1 MLALVAGC
9 SAAPHPILPAQEG
22 GKVCLS
28 TSVELKTVTCNID
41 CNVDHYANNP
51 DTQICPEA
59 CVCASTVQANDLTGA
74 LPSDEFARL
83 VAVASDRSAGANQV
97 VRSQVTS
104 SSFAAKAP
112 AAVSTPKTGAS
123 SPVALPNDGEDLYG
137 YYAKTWACKEPFLQ
151 SPACL
156 GPPDRNIDVVFSG
169 YGSIAAAL
177 EAVMKQGDRCSPED
191 KVWCEGQIAFLTDS
205 TVPPLSLEEAT
216 KQVLSDAA
224 TEAKCNRC
232 MGPKA
237 KAKEENK
244 RLQFL
249 TLGGANAEGMVTT
262 AAMDAVEAGLE
273 DVKAAGFDGICFDI
287 ELTMGE
293 QDLVEA
299 QERAFAACKAA
310 GLLVMVTTSHSAP
323 YAAGSEG
330 SKIALTESWM
340 NSDDIDIFSPQ
351 LYTSGMEESPDFD
364 LTPCRE
370 APSDE
375 PPEKARCTYER
386 LKGMK
391 AKWVPSLCSET
402 HYEATKQFFEDMGI
416 KTHGFVQWYN

>member
-1 MLALVAGC
+1 MPRMQDAALADRRT
-9 SAAPHPILPAQEG
+9 AAASIDAYWEANLLTGEASRP
-22 GKVCLS
+22 
-28 TSVELKTVTCNID
+28 SVEELTKKALKI
-41 CNVDHYANNP
+41 
-51 DTQICPEA
+51 
-59 CVCASTVQANDLTGA
+59 
-74 LPSDEFARL
+74 
-83 VAVASDRSAGANQV
+83 
-97 VRSQVTS
+97 
-104 SSFAAKAP
+104 
-112 AAVSTPKTGAS
+112 
-123 SPVALPNDGEDLYG
+123 
-137 YYAKTWACKEPFLQ
+137 
-151 SPACL
+151 
-156 GPPDRNIDVVFSG
+156 
-169 YGSIAAAL
+169 
-177 EAVMKQGDRCSPED
+177 
-191 KVWCEGQIAFLTDS
+191 
-205 TVPPLSLEEAT
+205 
-216 KQVLSDAA
+216 
-224 TEAKCNRC
+224 
-232 MGPKA
+232 
-237 KAKEENK
+237 KEENK

-402 HYEATKQFFEDMGI
+402 HYEATKQFFEDREKALAERALHWLPNEDLAEAQDAAAQDATEGSWTLAVGADERDMEKAEMLQRIQRLESTEEHLSDRVSKLEAKHQEVMDRLELLRAVVMGGSHAQG
-416 KTHGFVQWYN
+416 T

>member
-1 MLALVAGC
+1 M
-9 SAAPHPILPAQEG
+9 I
-22 GKVCLS
+22 
-28 TSVELKTVTCNID
+28 
-41 CNVDHYANNP
+41 
-51 DTQICPEA
+51 
-59 CVCASTVQANDLTGA
+59 
-74 LPSDEFARL
+74 
-83 VAVASDRSAGANQV
+83 
-97 VRSQVTS
+97 
-104 SSFAAKAP
+104 
-112 AAVSTPKTGAS
+112 
-123 SPVALPNDGEDLYG
+123 
-137 YYAKTWACKEPFLQ
+137 
-151 SPACL
+151 
-156 GPPDRNIDVVFSG
+156 
-169 YGSIAAAL
+169 
-177 EAVMKQGDRCSPED
+177 
-191 KVWCEGQIAFLTDS
+191 
-205 TVPPLSLEEAT
+205 
-216 KQVLSDAA
+216 
-224 TEAKCNRC
+224 
-232 MGPKA
+232 
-237 KAKEENK
+237 
-244 RLQFL
+244 
-249 TLGGANAEGMVTT
+249 
-262 AAMDAVEAGLE
+262 
-273 DVKAAGFDGICFDI
+273 ICFDI

-340 NSDDIDIFSPQ
+340 KSDDIDIFSPQ

>member
-9 SAAPHPILPAQEG
+9 SAAPHPIVPAQEG

-169 YGSIAAAL
+169 
-177 EAVMKQGDRCSPED
+177 
-191 KVWCEGQIAFLTDS
+191 
-205 TVPPLSLEEAT
+205 LSL
-216 KQVLSDAA
+216 
-224 TEAKCNRC
+224 
-232 MGPKA
+232 
-237 KAKEENK
+237 
-244 RLQFL
+244 
-249 TLGGANAEGMVTT
+249 
-262 AAMDAVEAGLE
+262 
-273 DVKAAGFDGICFDI
+273 IHI
-287 ELTMGE
+287 
-293 QDLVEA
+293 
-299 QERAFAACKAA
+299 
-310 GLLVMVTTSHSAP
+310 
-323 YAAGSEG
+323 
-330 SKIALTESWM
+330 
-340 NSDDIDIFSPQ
+340 
-351 LYTSGMEESPDFD
+351 
-364 LTPCRE
+364 
-370 APSDE
+370 
-375 PPEKARCTYER
+375 
-386 LKGMK
+386 
-391 AKWVPSLCSET
+391 
-402 HYEATKQFFEDMGI
+402 
-416 KTHGFVQWYN
+416 

>member
-177 EAVMKQGDRCSPED
+177 EPHPLLTQRPHFPRVPQAHEAVGARGDQR
-191 KVWCEGQIAFLTDS
+191 EGPCAQR
-205 TVPPLSLEEAT
+205 VH
-216 KQVLSDAA
+216 
-224 TEAKCNRC
+224 
-232 MGPKA
+232 
-237 KAKEENK
+237 
-244 RLQFL
+244 
-249 TLGGANAEGMVTT
+249 GALVRARAQRAGDCT
-262 AAMDAVEAGLE
+262 AQRPRV
-273 DVKAAGFDGICFDI
+273 DGAI
-287 ELTMGE
+287 G
-293 QDLVEA
+293 
-299 QERAFAACKAA
+299 AACVQCIS
-310 GLLVMVTTSHSAP
+310 LNDDAP
-323 YAAGSEG
+323 HVHRRLELALDLRCVVLEAYHPSEELHQL
-330 SKIALTESWM
+330 AL
-340 NSDDIDIFSPQ
+340 
-351 LYTSGMEESPDFD
+351 
-364 LTPCRE
+364 
-370 APSDE
+370 
-375 PPEKARCTYER
+375 
-386 LKGMK
+386 
-391 AKWVPSLCSET
+391 
-402 HYEATKQFFEDMGI
+402 
-416 KTHGFVQWYN
+416 

>member
-1 MLALVAGC
+1 M
-9 SAAPHPILPAQEG
+9 
-22 GKVCLS
+22 
-28 TSVELKTVTCNID
+28 KT
-41 CNVDHYANNP
+41 
-51 DTQICPEA
+51 
-59 CVCASTVQANDLTGA
+59 G
-74 LPSDEFARL
+74 
-83 VAVASDRSAGANQV
+83 
-97 VRSQVTS
+97 
-104 SSFAAKAP
+104 
-112 AAVSTPKTGAS
+112 VSTPA
-123 SPVALPNDGEDLYG
+123 ALPNDGEDLYG
-137 YYAKTWACKEPFLQ
+137 YYAKTWACKEPFLD

-169 YGSIAAAL
+169 YGSIAGAL
-177 EAVMKQGDRCSPED
+177 DAVMQGGDRCTPED

-205 TVPPLSLEEAT
+205 SVPPLSVKEAT
-216 KQVLSDAA
+216 KKILTDAA

-232 MGPKA
+232 MGPKL

-273 DVKAAGFDGICFDI
+273 DVIAAGFDGICFDI
-287 ELTMGE
+287 ELTLGE

-299 QERAFAACKAA
+299 QERAFAACKKA

-351 LYTSGMEESPDFD
+351 LYTSGMEGSPDFD

-391 AKWVPSLCSET
+391 AKWVPSLCSEG
-402 HYEATKQFFEDMGI
+402 HYQATKQFFEDMGI
-416 KTHGFVQWYN
+416 KTHGFVQWFN